1 MNVREDE
8 EFTMNRRA
16 MLAAGGGV
24 AGAAMIAMVAA
35 RAAATAQAAQ
45 GRGPA
50 PDFGGNFPVAFV
62 MGPMSTM
69 IDFAGP
75 WEVFQD
81 ANDGDKG
88 FFLYTVSDS
97 TDELQTTGSFVND
110 KPSGLRFRADYAF
123 ADAPQPRMIM
133 IGAQGGHTPA
143 KIDWIRK
150 AAAKADYVY
159 SNCTGAFLLAKTGLL
174 DGLPA
179 TTHHDFFDS
188 FEKQFPKVKL
198 VRTARYV
205 DNGKI
210 ITSGGLTSGI
220 DGALHLVDRIYGR
233 AAVERAVAYMEY
245 SGDGWRTRTRY

>member
-1 MNVREDE
+1 MNEQKLS
-8 EFTMNRRA
+8 RRA

-24 AGAAMIAMVAA
+24 LGAAAIAAVAP
-35 RAAATAQAAQ
+35 RSATGADTGQP
-45 GRGPA
+45 GKSTPVFSGI
-50 PDFGGNFPVAFV
+50 PVAFV
-62 MGPMSTM
+62 MGPGSTM

-97 TDELQTTGSFVND
+97 TDELQTTGNYANGQGR
-110 KPSGLRFRADYAF
+110 GLRFRADYAF
-123 ADAPQPRMIM
+123 ADAPQPKVIM
-133 IGAQGGHTPA
+133 MGAQGDHTPA
-143 KIDWIRK
+143 KLDWIRK
-150 AAAKADYVY
+150 AAVNADYVF

-174 DGLPA
+174 DGLAA

-198 VRTARYV
+198 VRDARYV
-205 DNGKI
+205 DNGKM

-220 DGALHLVDRIYGR
+220 DGALHI
-233 AAVERAVAYMEY
+233 VERTFGPKIAEQTIAYMEY
-245 SGDGWRTRTRY
+245 SGLGWKTRQRA